1 MEVYKFGEIFVE
13 VDGENEFDFT
23 RIILRGPNED
33 FYYAETKDRFLTSSE
48 IDIDSLEKISID
60 TDNCWPRYSARLL
73 RAPSPVPPDS
83 YVKEAEFLYYNSDTK
98 EMPLRNLAAHEIE
111 AYEIL
116 RQYPHANIV
125 EYRGCVVS
133 DGRISGICLAKLEMS
148 LYKRMQDST
157 PFDKYLVL
165 EGIERGIRHLHSLG
179 IVHNDI
185 NPATI
190 MLDKLDRPV
199 IIGSDIWQS
208 INGSKYDYALFEND
222 IFGLSKIIEFIFDP
236 SSGDSSSDEST
247 SENASQA
254 STSATGPTSGS
265 RDESDSFDTTP
276 ESPVD
281 SRE

>member
-1 MEVYKFGEIFVE
+1 MEVYKFAQMFVE
-13 VDGENEFDFT
+13 IDGEHEFDLT
-23 RIILRGPNED
+23 RVVLRGPNGD
-33 FYYAETKDRFLTSSE
+33 FYYAETKDRVFTSSE

-60 TDNCWPRYSARLL
+60 TDKCWPRYSARLL

-83 YVKEAEFLYYNSDTK
+83 YVKEAEFIHYNTNSI
-98 EMPLRNLAAHEIE
+98 LRNLAAHEIE
-111 AYEIL
+111 AFELL
-116 RQYPHANIV
+116 RQHPHPNIV

-157 PFDKYLVL
+157 PFDKGLFF

-185 NPATI
+185 NPKTI

-199 IIGSDIWQS
+199 IICLDIWRS

-222 IFGLSKIIEFIFDP
+222 IFGLSKILEFIYDP
-236 SSGDSSSDEST
+236 SSGEPLDE
-247 SENASQA
+247 
-254 STSATGPTSGS
+254 
-265 RDESDSFDTTP
+265 
-276 ESPVD
+276 
-281 SRE
+281 

>member
-1 MEVYKFGEIFVE
+1 MEVNEFAEFFVPI
-13 VDGENEFDFT
+13 DGEDEFYLT

-33 FYYAETKDRFLTSSE
+33 FYYAETKDRFHTSSE

-60 TDNCWPRYSARLL
+60 TDRCWPRYSARLL

-83 YVKEAEFLYYNSDTK
+83 YVKEAEFLYYTYDTK
-98 EMPLRNLAAHEIE
+98 ATRLRNLAAHEIE
-111 AYEIL
+111 AFELL
-116 RQYPHANIV
+116 RQHPHPNIV

-148 LYKRMQDST
+148 LYERMQDST
-157 PFDKYLVL
+157 PFDKDLFL

-199 IIGSDIWQS
+199 IIDLDTWQQNGQELDTPDWS
-208 INGSKYDYALFEND
+208 INGSKYDYALFEKD
-222 IFGLSKIIEFIFDP
+222 IFGLSKIREFIYDP
-236 SSGDSSSDEST
+236 SSGEPL
-247 SENASQA
+247 A
-254 STSATGPTSGS
+254 
-265 RDESDSFDTTP
+265 
-276 ESPVD
+276 
-281 SRE
+281 

>member
-1 MEVYKFGEIFVE
+1 MEVNEFAEFFVPI
-13 VDGENEFDFT
+13 DGEDEFYLT

-33 FYYAETKDRFLTSSE
+33 FYYAETKDRFHTSSE

-60 TDNCWPRYSARLL
+60 TDKCWPRYSARLL

-83 YVKEAEFLYYNSDTK
+83 YVKEAEFLYYNIDTK
-98 EMPLRNLAAHEIE
+98 ATRLRNLAAHEIE
-111 AYEIL
+111 AFELL
-116 RQYPHANIV
+116 RQHPHPNIV

-148 LYKRMQDST
+148 LYERMQDST
-157 PFDKYLVL
+157 PFDKDLFL

-199 IIGSDIWQS
+199 IIDLDTWQQNGQELDMKKGTPDWS
-208 INGSKYDYALFEND
+208 INGSKYDYALFEKD
-222 IFGLSKIIEFIFDP
+222 IFGLSKIREFIYDP
-236 SSGDSSSDEST
+236 SSGEPL
-247 SENASQA
+247 A
-254 STSATGPTSGS
+254 
-265 RDESDSFDTTP
+265 
-276 ESPVD
+276 
-281 SRE
+281 